1 MTKKKD
7 TKYSRESQLDRNVV
21 NDWEPSV
28 GRLTDIVDWALD
40 IAQQLAGDDD
50 EDLRAIENVR
60 EFLHG
65 WLEGRRAE
73 VPLADLLTTLA
84 ILFAAIELD
93 RESISL
99 LAPLRTMRDTP
110 SVLPAMLRCPGAT
123 RNEPPAVVIRRFPG
137 RRNAS
142 APFNQFAA

>member
-7 TKYSRESQLDRNVV
+7 KKYSREAQLDRNVV

-73 VPLADLLTTLA
+73 V
-84 ILFAAIELD
+84 
-93 RESISL
+93 
-99 LAPLRTMRDTP
+99 LAPLCTMRDTP